1 MAVSTPSIR
10 FYKFVTGPK
19 GDGATVSIGGKQVA
33 GASFAST
40 LSAINSLGATVNS
53 IGVALKR
60 QQGCNTK
67 THTQRQH
74 AMHN

>member
-19 GDGATVSIGGKQVA
+19 GDGATVSIGGKQVS

-60 QQGCNTK
+60 QQLQHK
-67 THTQRQH
+67 LHKQRQH
-74 AMHN
+74 VMHN